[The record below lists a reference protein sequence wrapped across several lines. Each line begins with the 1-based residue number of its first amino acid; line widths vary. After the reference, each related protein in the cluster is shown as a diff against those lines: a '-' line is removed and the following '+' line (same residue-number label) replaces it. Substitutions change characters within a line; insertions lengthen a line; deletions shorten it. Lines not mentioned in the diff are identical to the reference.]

1 MREINC
7 LESKY
12 QPGAE
17 QFAIIEVKP
26 GSWTKDNRKKIHGAA

>member
-7 LESKY
+7 LESKH

-17 QFAIIEVKP
+17 QFAIIEVK
-26 GSWTKDNRKKIHGAA
+26 DNRKKIHGAA